1 MRVLVLFDIDGTLMS
16 TQGQAFAALLAA
28 CRRYLGFEPPALGF
42 SPAGRT
48 DPQIVSGLLARIPQN
63 NVHRDRAVR
72 DILALYRQTLRQT
85 LQPDHV
91 RLLPGVRELLPV
103 LASNS
108 CLVTGLLTGNIEEGA
123 RYKLELA
130 GIGNFFTLGAY
141 GSDSADRNQLL
152 PLAWERAREALGES
166 FPPERTVIVGDT
178 PADVECAKVWGAR
191 AIAVA
196 GHTHPPARLVVAGP
210 DAVLPSL
217 HPELFLPVLFAVVG
231 EGGRL

>member
-1 MRVLVLFDIDGTLMS
+1 MRVLVLFDIDGTLIS
-16 TQGQAFAALLAA
+16 TKGQAFAALLSA
-28 CRRYLGFEPPALGF
+28 CRQYLGFDPPTSGY

-48 DPQIVSGLLARIPQN
+48 DPQIVAELLARAPG
-63 NVHRDRAVR
+63 DGLPDEAVGP
-72 DILALYRQTLRQT
+72 ILARYRQTLRET
-85 LQPDHV
+85 LLPSHV

-103 LASNS
+103 LASNG

-130 GIGNFFTLGAY
+130 GIANFFTLGAY
-141 GSDSADRNQLL
+141 GSDHADRNQLL
-152 PLAWERAREALGES
+152 PVAWERAREALGES
-166 FPPERTVIVGDT
+166 FPPERTVVVGDT

-196 GHTHPPARLVVAGP
+196 GHTHPPTRLVVAGP

-217 HPELFLPVLFAVVG
+217 HPGLFLPVLFAVVG